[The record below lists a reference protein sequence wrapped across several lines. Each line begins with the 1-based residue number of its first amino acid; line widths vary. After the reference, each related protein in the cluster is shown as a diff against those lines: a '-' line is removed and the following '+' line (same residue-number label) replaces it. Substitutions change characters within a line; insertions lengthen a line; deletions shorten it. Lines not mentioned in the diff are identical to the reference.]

1 MTEELTPEQIAANE
15 AAEAARIAAAAAE
28 AGMTVPEYEVAIAEE
43 RRLLAE
49 AAIAADLAAAKAA
62 AEQAEAD
69 AAAGAQPS
77 GRPLPPSKIAFVID
91 GSLVDVLHV
100 DERLAAIFLS
110 NPTMVDVTGTYDTE
124 NPIALDST
132 YDPATG
138 EFTPPTV

>member
-1 MTEELTPEQIAANE
+1 MTENLTSEEL
-15 AAEAARIAAAAAE
+15 AAAA
-28 AGMTVPEYEVAIAEE
+28 AGMTVPEYQAALAEE
-43 RRLLAE
+43 QRLLGIGAEEAE
-49 AAIAADLAAAKAA
+49 AARVA
-62 AEQAEAD
+62 QAEAD
-69 AAAGAQPS
+69 AAAGVQPS

-110 NPTMVDVTGTYDTE
+110 NPTMVDVTEIYNTE